1 MSLTDSL
8 VPFEP
13 LPPIQVDVPV
23 PVPTGQEPEEIFP
36 TVEVEPWWMFI
47 VEAAVD
53 FLVDFV
59 LRPAI
64 EAVIE
69 AVEWMIAELR
79 YWKHL
84 FFELLA
90 ELYDTNLGFLML
102 TVATI
107 VAAIYIPQLV
117 LLIKDSSIGKLIS
130 SIFDW
135 VKKSTGRLLELIGF
149 IDLVAISQMLEVVW
163 PEWRTLMAQLSDVT
177 SALAEEL
184 GQGSAYISAWF
195 STVHSFALLG
205 VSFLDIDPRAA
216 ELRAFEETDSFLK
229 HINENFRKYAHDPG
243 LIIRDIIENI
253 YIPYAIEFQDGQQ
266 DVIKS
271 VGENR
276 DTIWTHY
283 SLLKDLE
290 DNLVHFI
297 EIQPEE
303 TAAIVEAKLGP
314 IAESLGS
321 FLDDFATNVLPRI
334 DGALTVLNQ
343 RADWIEQAN
352 KSAAEKIDNPFYSIA
367 MYELMSGNKQAAYNH
382 VMALMA
388 GAESVQGEAITRP
401 IVKEMSKLFTDLLV
415 TGAEEHQRLPILELE
430 PITSKSI
437 SAYLTVSRSSW
448 FVGDY

>member
-1 MSLTDSL
+1 MPTL
-8 VPFEP
+8 
-13 LPPIQVDVPV
+13 VPV
-23 PVPTGQEPEEIFP
+23 PIGEEPEEVFP
-36 TVEVEPWWMFI
+36 TVEAEPWWWFI
-47 VEAAVD
+47 VEATVD
-53 FLVDFV
+53 FLVDVV

-69 AVEWMIAELR
+69 AVEWMIEELR
-79 YWKHL
+79 YWKKL

-90 ELYDTNLGFLML
+90 DLYDTNLGFLML

-107 VAAIYIPQLV
+107 VAAVYIPQLV
-117 LLIKDSSIGKLIS
+117 ALIKDSSIGKVIG

-149 IDLVAISQMLEVVW
+149 IDLVAISQMLEVIW

-177 SALAEEL
+177 SSLAEEL

-205 VSFLDIDPRAA
+205 ISFLDIDPRAA
-216 ELRAFEETDSFLK
+216 ELRAFEETDAFLK
-229 HINENFRKYAHDPG
+229 HINENFRKYVHDPG

-253 YIPYAIEFQDGQQ
+253 YIPYATEFKDGQQ

-283 SLLKDLE
+283 SLLKNLE

-297 EIQPEE
+297 AIQPEE
-303 TAAIVEAKLGP
+303 TAAIVTRKLGP

-321 FLDDFATNVLPRI
+321 FLDDFAVNILPRI
-334 DGALTVLNQ
+334 DSALSTLEQ
-343 RADWIEQAN
+343 RADRIEAAN
-352 KSAAEKIDNPFYSIA
+352 KSAAEKIDDPFYSVA
-367 MYELMSGNKQAAYNH
+367 MYELMSGNQQAAYNH
-382 VMALMA
+382 IIALMVQQAEDAEVQQVMHPALAEIDREVVSALIPATTASIMPSLGYEQA
-388 GAESVQGEAITRP
+388 GTPAPAVSPGER
-401 IVKEMSKLFTDLLV
+401 KDD
-415 TGAEEHQRLPILELE
+415 
-430 PITSKSI
+430 
-437 SAYLTVSRSSW
+437 W
-448 FVGDY
+448 FVGEF